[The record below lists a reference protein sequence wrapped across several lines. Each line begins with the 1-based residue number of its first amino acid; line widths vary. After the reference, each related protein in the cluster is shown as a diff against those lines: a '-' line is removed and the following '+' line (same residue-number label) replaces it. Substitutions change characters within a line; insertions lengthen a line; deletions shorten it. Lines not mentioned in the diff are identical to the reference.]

1 MQSIV
6 NHFPPDIT
14 NSTQSTCHLASFPG
28 SAGRAWERGYMSSTA
43 CYKMVP
49 LCQGVGSWEQSPY
62 AHFKILQQTL
72 ARTSDAHSC
81 DSHTRWTMLHSN
93 ISSIMSKLNTLLSSI
108 HWIIVSFLSIFKE
121 CLNWKEY
128 YGLAILKCC
137 NHDKKVMSLVD
148 WFKNHKHA
156 RV

>member
-1 MQSIV
+1 MLLIV
-6 NHFPPDIT
+6 NHFPPYIT

-62 AHFKILQQTL
+62 AHFKTLQQTL

-81 DSHTRWTMLHSN
+81 DSHTGWTMLHSN
-93 ISSIMSKLNTLLSSI
+93 ISSIMSKLNTLLSST
-108 HWIIVSFLSIFKE
+108 
-121 CLNWKEY
+121 LNQNVVFVHLQRVLELK
-128 YGLAILKCC
+128 GILWTSYTQ
-137 NHDKKVMSLVD
+137 VL
-148 WFKNHKHA
+148 
-156 RV
+156 